1 MSDAITVSL
10 SRQTGLLRELSVIAN
25 NMANANTEG
34 YRAEAALFSEFVST
48 RADEP
53 SVSMG
58 ALRAHFPVLDQG
70 ALIETGALFDLAIDG
85 EGWFAVNR
93 GGEVL
98 LTRAGRFQL
107 DADAQLVTPDG
118 DPVLDEAGSAVQL
131 PPNAI
136 NIAVGSDGTI
146 TADGL
151 GVAQIG
157 VLMAEPEGLSR
168 VSDNLWRNNGPITF
182 ADTARIRQGFLEGSN
197 VSPVEEMARLIEVQR
212 MYEAGANLGENEHD
226 RILSLIEALGAR
238 R

>member
-10 SRQTGLLRELSVIAN
+10 SRQTGLLNELSVIAN
-25 NMANANTEG
+25 NIANANTEG
-34 YRAEAALFSEFVST
+34 YRTEAALFSEFVST

-70 ALIETGALFDLAIDG
+70 ALIETGAVFDLAIDG
-85 EGWFAVNR
+85 DGWFAVNR

-98 LTRAGRFQL
+98 LTRAGRFQT
-107 DADAQLVTPDG
+107 DSDGQLVTPDG
-118 DPVLDEAGSAVQL
+118 DPVLDDVGTPVQL

-136 NIAVGSDGTI
+136 EVAVSSDGTV

-157 VLMAEPEGLSR
+157 ILMAEPEGLSR
-168 VSDNLWRNNGPITF
+168 VSDNLWRNDGPVRF
-182 ADTARIRQGFLEGSN
+182 AEEARIRQGFLEGSN

-212 MYEAGANLGENEHD
+212 MYEAGANLGESEHD
-226 RILSLIEALGAR
+226 RILSLIEALGTR

>member
-10 SRQTGLLRELSVIAN
+10 SRQSGLLNELSVIAN

-48 RADEP
+48 RADQP

-70 ALIETGALFDLAIDG
+70 ALIETGAAFDLAIDG
-85 EGWFAVNR
+85 EGWFAVSR

-98 LTRAGRFQL
+98 LTRAGRFQT
-107 DADAQLVTPDG
+107 DAEGQLITPDG
-118 DPVLDEAGSAVQL
+118 DPVLDEVGGAIQI
-131 PPNAI
+131 PPNAVDM
-136 NIAVGSDGTI
+136 AVGSDGTI

-151 GVAQIG
+151 AVAQVG
-157 VLMAEPEGLSR
+157 VLLADPEGLSR
-168 VSDNLWRNNGPITF
+168 VSDNLWRNDGPTRF
-182 ADTARIRQGFLEGSN
+182 AEDARIRQGFLEGSN

-212 MYEAGANLGENEHD
+212 MYEAGANLGETEHD
-226 RILSLIEALGAR
+226 RILSLIEALGTR

>member
-10 SRQTGLLRELSVIAN
+10 SRQSGLLNELSVIAN
-25 NMANANTEG
+25 NIANASTEG
-34 YRAEAALFSEFVST
+34 FRAEAALFSEFVSS

-70 ALIETGALFDLAIDG
+70 ALIETGGTFDLAIDG
-85 EGWFAVNR
+85 DGWFAVNR

-98 LTRAGRFQL
+98 LTRAGRFQT
-107 DADAQLVTPDG
+107 DADGQLVTPDG
-118 DPVLDEAGSAVQL
+118 DAVLDEVGSPVQL
-131 PPNAI
+131 PPNAADV
-136 NIAVGSDGTI
+136 AVGSDGTI
-146 TADGL
+146 TAGGF
-151 GVAQIG
+151 GVARIG
-157 VLMAEPEGLSR
+157 VMIAEAEGISR
-168 VSDNLWRNNGPITF
+168 VSDNLWRNEGPLRF
-182 ADTARIRQGFLEGSN
+182 AEDARIHQGFLEGSN